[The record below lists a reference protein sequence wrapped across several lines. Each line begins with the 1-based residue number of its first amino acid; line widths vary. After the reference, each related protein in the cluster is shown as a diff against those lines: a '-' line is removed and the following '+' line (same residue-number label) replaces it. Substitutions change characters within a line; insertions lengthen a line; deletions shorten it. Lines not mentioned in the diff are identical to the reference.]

1 MSTLPVALGRSGAGR
16 DAGHVAHIVVG
27 VDGSEQS
34 AEALRWA
41 ARAAELRSASLTAVL
56 AWGYLDQHHTIVG
69 ERFDPDYGS
78 TDAEAALDAYVVAAV
93 GAEDAARVDRK
104 VVCDLAAAAL
114 LGAAEGADL
123 LVVGARG
130 LGGFRGLLLGSVS
143 QHCLHHATCP
153 VAVIRGAHAARPDPD
168 EGTPRVVVGIDGSTG
183 ARNALRWAI
192 AEARYRG
199 AVLDVIHAWHPP
211 YLGGHPYAVPAP
223 DPDLYE
229 GAARQV
235 LHEAVAAE
243 DTHGLAQPV
252 EEILTLAGSAASALL
267 EASKGA
273 DLVVVGSRGLG
284 GFGELLLGSVSHQVA
299 HHATCP
305 VVVVPPGA

>member
-1 MSTLPVALGRSGAGR
+1 M
-16 DAGHVAHIVVG
+16 AHIVVG

-34 AEALRWA
+34 AQALRWA
-41 ARAAELRSASLTAVL
+41 ARAAELRSASLTAVV
-56 AWGYLDQHHTIVG
+56 AWVYLDQHHTIVG

-78 TDAEAALDAYVVAAV
+78 TDAEAALDAYVVAAL
-93 GAEDAARVDRK
+93 GPEAATRVDRK

-114 LGAAEGADL
+114 LGAAAGADL

-153 VAVIRGAHAARPDPD
+153 VAVIRGAHATGPDAD
-168 EGTPRVVVGIDGSTG
+168 DGTPRLVVGIDGSTA
-183 ARNALRWAI
+183 ARQALRWAI
-192 AEARYRG
+192 AEARFRG
-199 AVLDVIHAWHPP
+199 AVLDVVHAWHPP

-235 LHEAVAAE
+235 LHDAVAAE
-243 DTHGLAQPV
+243 DTRGLAQPV
-252 EEILTLAGSAASALL
+252 EEILTLAGSAASALV

-299 HHATCP
+299 HHASCP
-305 VVVVPPGA
+305 VVIVPPGA

>member
-1 MSTLPVALGRSGAGR
+1 M
-16 DAGHVAHIVVG
+16 AHIVVG

-41 ARAAELRSASLTAVL
+41 ARAAALRSTTLTAVL

-69 ERFDPDYGS
+69 ERFDPDYS
-78 TDAEAALDAYVVAAV
+78 SKDAEAALDAYVVAAL
-93 GAEDAARVDRK
+93 GEGDASRVERK

-114 LGAAEGADL
+114 LGAAAGADL

-153 VAVIRGAHAARPDPD
+153 VAVIRGTHTAQADD
-168 EGTPRVVVGIDGSTG
+168 GTPRLVVGIDGSAG

-192 AEARYRG
+192 AEARVRG
-199 AVLDVIHAWHPP
+199 AILDVVHAWHPP

-235 LHEAVAAE
+235 LHEAVAGE
-243 DTHGLAQPV
+243 DTSGLSQPV
-252 EEILTLAGSAASALL
+252 EEVLTLAGSAASALL

-299 HHATCP
+299 HHAPCP

>member
-1 MSTLPVALGRSGAGR
+1 MR
-16 DAGHVAHIVVG
+16 VAHIVVG

-41 ARAAELRSASLTAVL
+41 AAAAALRSEPLTAVL

-69 ERFDPDYGS
+69 ERFDPEYS
-78 TDAEAALDAYVVAAV
+78 SKDAEAALDAYVVAAL
-93 GAEDAARVDRK
+93 GPDPAARVERK

-143 QHCLHHATCP
+143 QHCVHHATCP
-153 VAVIRGAHAARPDPD
+153 VAIIRGELAARPDT
-168 EGTPRVVVGIDGSTG
+168 ELGTPRVVVGIDGSTG

-192 AEARYRG
+192 ADARLRG
-199 AVLDVIHAWHPP
+199 AVLDVVHAWHPP

-252 EEILTLAGSAASALL
+252 QEILTLAGSAASALL

>member
-1 MSTLPVALGRSGAGR
+1 M
-16 DAGHVAHIVVG
+16 AHIVVG

-41 ARAAELRSASLTAVL
+41 SRAAALRDAPLTAVL
-56 AWGYLDQHHTIVG
+56 AWGFLDQHHTIVG
-69 ERFDPDYGS
+69 DPFDPEYGS
-78 TDAEAALDAYVVAAV
+78 KDAEAALDAYVVAAL
-93 GAEDAARVDRK
+93 GPDDAARVERK

-114 LGAAEGADL
+114 LGAAETADL

-143 QHCLHHATCP
+143 QHCVHHATCP
-153 VAVIRGAHAARPDPD
+153 VAIIRGAHAARPDAD
-168 EGTPRVVVGIDGSTG
+168 VGTPRVVVGIDGSTG
-183 ARNALRWAI
+183 ARQALRWAI
-192 AEARYRG
+192 AEARFRG
-199 AVLDVIHAWHPP
+199 AVLDVVHAWHPP
-211 YLGGHPYAVPAP
+211 YLGGHPYAVPVP

-235 LHEAVAAE
+235 LHDALAAE
-243 DTHGLAQPV
+243 DVTGLSRPV

-273 DLVVVGSRGLG
+273 DLIVVGSRGLG

-305 VVVVPPGA
+305 VVIVPPGA